1 MSEYT
6 VEVNVAAW
14 VEKVREQPIAYQR
27 RQTVEITLNTIAM
40 IAPLNRKLFLKGG
53 LLMGL
58 AYHSPRQTMDIDL
71 TAALAPENNSDER
84 IRRLLDETFPRAA
97 AVLGYA
103 DLIVKTHSVK
113 CRPKKPPFANAQ
125 FPALELK
132 ITSAKRGTSQEQ
144 TLKEGKTSFTID
156 VDISFNEPPLQQ
168 IQIMKLTGG
177 QELFAYSL
185 IDLVAEKY
193 RAILQQIPRRR
204 SRPQDIYDLSR
215 LITQEKMDDGVQM
228 KILAALK
235 EKSRARRIE
244 PTRDAFDEPEIRRR
258 SGANWRS
265 LTLEIDEVPEFD
277 PCFLRVATFY
287 RNLPWQNVP

>member
-1 MSEYT
+1 MSEYS

-14 VEKVREQPIAYQR
+14 VEKAREQSGTYQR
-27 RQTVEITLNTIAM
+27 RQTIEVTLNTIAL

-71 TAALAPENNSDER
+71 TAALTPRNDSDER
-84 IRRLLDETFPRAA
+84 IRKLLDKTFPHAA
-97 AVLGYA
+97 TILGYA

-113 CRPKKPPFANAQ
+113 CRPKKTPFTDAQ
-125 FPALELK
+125 FPALKLK
-132 ITSAKRGTSQEQ
+132 ITSAKRGTPQERA
-144 TLKEGKTSFTID
+144 LKEGKPPFTID

-193 RAILQQIPRRR
+193 RAILQQIPRKR
-204 SRPQDIYDLSR
+204 SRPRDIYDLNR
-215 LITQEKMDDGVQM
+215 LITQEKMDVGTQV

-235 EKSRARRIE
+235 EKSRARGIE

-258 SGANWRS
+258 SSANWQS
-265 LTLEIDEVPEFD
+265 LALEVDAVPEFD

-287 RNLPWQNVP
+287 RNLPWQSVS

>member
-1 MSEYT
+1 MSRYT

-14 VEKVREQPIAYQR
+14 VEKAREQSGTYQR
-27 RQTVEITLNTIAM
+27 RQTIEVTLNTIAM
-40 IAPLNRKLFLKGG
+40 IAPLNRNLFLKGG

-71 TAALAPENNSDER
+71 TAALAPRNDSDER
-84 IRRLLDETFPRAA
+84 IRKLLDDTFPHAA
-97 AVLGYA
+97 TELGYV

-113 CRPKKPPFANAQ
+113 CRPKKTPFTDAQ

-132 ITSAKRGTSQEQ
+132 ITSAKRGTSQERI
-144 TLKEGKTSFTID
+144 LEEGKTPFTID
-156 VDISFNEPPLQQ
+156 VDISFNEPPLQE

-215 LITQEKMDDGVQM
+215 LITQEKMDIGIQA
-228 KILAALK
+228 KILVALK
-235 EKSRARRIE
+235 EKSRARGIE
-244 PTRDAFDEPEIRRR
+244 PTRGAFDDPEIRRR
-258 SGANWRS
+258 SGANWQS
-265 LTLEIDEVPEFD
+265 LDLEIDEVPEFD

-287 RNLPWQNVP
+287 HNLPWQNDS